1 MLTMARHH
9 LSDISSVMLT
19 ISAVLLIIISAWI
32 LADRDDLLRT
42 TEDIRENLKIEMAR
56 EWWQDYYSIF
66 NKRGGWLNLTVLMLG
81 IAITQLCLSLL
92 ASCGLHRRTSVLLLT
107 FISFLLISIS
117 LQLGALL
124 LTTRRNYELK
134 QFYYLSTSRADISRF
149 HFPEKKMLLVMSL
162 VWSLLSLLTSL
173 SALIVTDKHNIKG
186 DQENPTDV

>member
-32 LADRDDLLRT
+32 LADSDDLLRT

-81 IAITQLCLSLL
+81 IAITQLSLSLL
-92 ASCGLHRRTSVLLLT
+92 ASCGAHRKTSFLLLA
-107 FISFLLISIS
+107 FISFLIIL
-117 LQLGALL
+117 
-124 LTTRRNYELK
+124 
-134 QFYYLSTSRADISRF
+134 
-149 HFPEKKMLLVMSL
+149 
-162 VWSLLSLLTSL
+162 
-173 SALIVTDKHNIKG
+173 
-186 DQENPTDV
+186 